1 MQTFALI
8 TLAAT
13 LAQSDKQQLPSVRH
27 TETPHYYDQA
37 RPHKPANHVNRSQP
51 YAAPSHMPHE
61 EVDQEAGW
69 VTEMKATQVDRS
81 TRSIAR
87 AGQREA
93 KRNAR
98 LERMAVPKW
107 VREVERE
114 KGRRVKQTLQRTWE
128 DGDEQLLEL
137 LPIPKPRTAASDE
150 RAFEEWLSRY
160 HAQCE
165 LEAAAESR
173 IGLNNL
179 CFEST
184 TK

>member
-98 LERMAVPKW
+98 LER
-107 VREVERE
+107 
-114 KGRRVKQTLQRTWE
+114 TWE